1 LRLESL
7 TFLRFIAAY
16 IVVVFHFGSKTGL
29 ANLSKPFL
37 TSGSEMVTFF
47 FVLSGFV
54 LWISQSTRPFL
65 ARKYFFARVGRIYP
79 IHILALII
87 VVWINYGI
95 NSKNNLTGLLLS
107 VPLIQSWFPTYST
120 AFNFPT
126 WSLAVEMFFYVTF
139 PLLLFLIKKSKVS
152 SKRLFILAII
162 FWLFTQLVLINL
174 FNSENSLVIKQLVN
188 YFPPSHLCSF
198 VLGISVGLFYTE
210 NVKRIEFRHPW
221 FVLAAFVLV
230 YLVLQY
236 PLKNIFGYK
245 IPLGSSFLAP
255 VFAFPIITLAFSKH
269 KFNDFLGNKIF
280 KLLGEASYGVY
291 VFHMPL
297 YMVIKKFSPHFF
309 NTDQGFY
316 IYSVCLIVISII
328 IYYTFEK
335 PLNKN
340 IRRLA

>member
-1 LRLESL
+1 MRLESL

-16 IVVVFHFGSKTGL
+16 IVVIFHFGSKTGL

-54 LWISQSTRPFL
+54 LWISQSTRKFST
-65 ARKYFFARVGRIYP
+65 RKYFFARVGRIYP

-87 VVWINYGI
+87 VVWLNYGI

-107 VPLIQSWFPTYST
+107 VPLVQSWFPTYST
-120 AFNFPT
+120 AFNFPS
-126 WSLAVEMFFYVTF
+126 WSLAVEMFFYITF
-139 PLLLFLIKKSKVS
+139 PMLLFVIKKSKVS
-152 SKRLFILAII
+152 PKKLFIIAIT

-198 VLGISVGLFYTE
+198 VLGISVGLIYTE
-210 NVKRIEFRHPW
+210 NAKRIEYRKPW
-221 FVLAAFVLV
+221 FVLASFLLI
-230 YLVLQY
+230 YLILQH
-236 PLKNIFGYK
+236 PLKNILGYK

-255 VFAFPIITLAFSKH
+255 IFAVPIIALAFTKN
-269 KFNDFLGNKIF
+269 KINEFLGNRVF

-297 YMVIKKFSPHFF
+297 YVLIKKFSPDFF
-309 NTDQGFY
+309 TTDNGFY
-316 IYSVCLIVISII
+316 IYSVCLIIISII
-328 IYYTFEK
+328 IFYAIEK
-335 PLNKN
+335 PLNKT